1 MLENILKKNEKKHLK
16 INKNKIGLPWE
27 ITSIWCML
35 LLLVVDSKKEDLGET
50 PHALDPVDIVAIDLV
65 DMVDTDLWM

>member
-1 MLENILKKNEKKHLK
+1 
-16 INKNKIGLPWE
+16 
-27 ITSIWCML
+27 ML